1 MKSNKGFTLIE
12 LLAVIVI
19 LAIIALIA
27 TPLTLN
33 VINSAKTKA
42 AENSAYG
49 VLDAAKLYY
58 AEAMMDDTK
67 MNKVNKKDNAKV
79 TIADLSVSGDK
90 PSDTTLEVTYNTDG
104 TVTIP
109 TMAFDNGCYSITS
122 SVVEAETCS

>member
-33 VINSAKTKA
+33 VINSARTKA

-49 VLDAAKLYY
+49 VLDGARLYY
-58 AEAMMDDTK
+58 AEQMLLDNPVTTGV
-67 MNKVNKKDNAKV
+67 KVSDLTLSGKAPNNA
-79 TIADLSVSGDK
+79 DEVS
-90 PSDTTLEVTYNTDG
+90 VTYEANGEISIG
-104 TVTIP
+104 TMEFTY
-109 TMAFDNGCYSITS
+109 GCF
-122 SVVEAETCS
+122 SVDSGKLETKECPES

>member
-33 VINSAKTKA
+33 VINTARTKA

-49 VLDAAKLYY
+49 VLDGARLYY
-58 AEAMMDDTK
+58 AEQMLLDTPVTTGV
-67 MNKVNKKDNAKV
+67 KVSNLSLSGTAPTNA
-79 TIADLSVSGDK
+79 ADVD
-90 PSDTTLEVTYNTDG
+90 VTYEANGEITIG
-104 TVTIP
+104 TMEFKYGCFSVTKGKLATVDCP
-109 TMAFDNGCYSITS
+109 NA
-122 SVVEAETCS
+122 